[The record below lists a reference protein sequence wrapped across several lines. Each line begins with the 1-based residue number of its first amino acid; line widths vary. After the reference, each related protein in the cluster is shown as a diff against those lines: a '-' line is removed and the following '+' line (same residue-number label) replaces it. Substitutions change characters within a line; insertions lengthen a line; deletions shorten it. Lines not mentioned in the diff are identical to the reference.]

1 MSHDIR
7 DILAKITAIE
17 SRLTPVAVKRGLN
30 PQQQSVDQL
39 PALFK
44 PKSASPALSGAYS
57 VRNATRG
64 YMVGEEDDQDDQ
76 SLSQVKKSLQE
87 QMVEIEEDMLSRIK
101 KDLTVYLDRLEKT
114 QRIDRELKDKA
125 VDAVERGQAEE
136 DAVEE
141 DPTAQ
146 DSMVT
151 APPAPV
157 QDPTLPESAA
167 VKTFEID
174 SGITLEAFGDEQQG
188 FGIRRGQR
196 VLRTKFPSLDQAEI
210 AVELFRGRRQAD
222 SNQDYLEEK

>member
-7 DILAKITAIE
+7 DILDKITAIE

-30 PQQQSVDQL
+30 SQQQSVDQL

-44 PKSASPALSGAYS
+44 PKSASPALSGDYS

-64 YMVGEEDDQDDQ
+64 YMVGEEDDADE
-76 SLSQVKKSLQE
+76 SLPDKKSLQE

-101 KDLTVYLDRLEKT
+101 KDLTVYLDTLEKK

-125 VDAVERGQAEE
+125 VDAVKRGQAEE

-151 APPAPV
+151 EPPAPM

-167 VKTFEID
+167 VKTFDIGP
-174 SGITLEAFGDEQQG
+174 GITVEAFGDEQQG

-196 VLRTKFPSLDQAEI
+196 ILPTRFPSLDQAEI
-210 AVELFRGRRQAD
+210 AVNLFRGRQRAETD
-222 SNQDYLEEK
+222 KDYLEEK